1 MSVRTHPSQRVSA
14 QGQYA
19 GSASRF
25 AAYLID
31 LIASTVLYLLALAII
46 SFVVQIVTG
55 SPVSWHRN
63 NIVVVIIYVAWQFL
77 YFGFQWAADGSTWGM
92 ALLGVQVVRASGTR
106 LDPWRGWVRSL
117 TFPLGFLT
125 LGLGFLGIL
134 IQREH
139 RALYDL
145 ITGTAVVY
153 AWDARAARLR
163 FLARQ
168 AEPVGAGAAASAPA
182 KPVAVTADGP
192 SPAGQAGPEVGPG
205 ALAEAGPHPEPTAT
219 GESPARDWPG
229 RRAVAPAE
237 PCRLRNLTYSG
248 CYRR

>member
-1 MSVRTHPSQRVSA
+1 VSVRTHPSQWVSA

-63 NIVVVIIYVAWQFL
+63 NIVVAIIYVAWQFL

-92 ALLGVQVVRASGTR
+92 ALLGVQVVRADGTR
-106 LDPWRGWVRSL
+106 LHSRQGWVRSL

-134 IQREH
+134 VQREH

-145 ITGTAVVY
+145 IAGTAVVY
-153 AWDARAARLR
+153 AWDARAARIR
-163 FLARQ
+163 YLARQ
-168 AEPVGAGAAASAPA
+168 AEPAADRAAAPAPA
-182 KPVAVTADGP
+182 EPVAAAVTVDGL
-192 SPAGQAGPEVGPG
+192 SPAGQAGSEAGSEAP
-205 ALAEAGPHPEPTAT
+205 AESGPHPEPSAP
-219 GESPARDWPG
+219 GEAPPAAGDHGP
-229 RRAVAPAE
+229 
-237 PCRLRNLTYSG
+237 
-248 CYRR
+248 